1 MLTWLPGCAYP
12 LWPMWFSVYAS
23 CILLCSRLPQSKP
36 LATLRRIRNTR
47 YGWLVKPYEISI
59 LGFLP
64 SGTFTLKEATSFA
77 CRTNASFS
85 GYHKWRFFCSAKK
98 MTLMVARW
106 KLLLYFCVITYE
118 KLSSLAIDYRFIYT
132 QELKKK
138 SSSLPICN
146 SKISKISKA
155 MHDCTVSNKCKVIV
169 NN

>member
-1 MLTWLPGCAYP
+1 MLTWLRGCAYP

-85 GYHKWRFFCSAKK
+85 SCREGRVFCRLFCK
-98 MTLMVARW
+98 MRDAYGSPLEAFVRLLMR
-106 KLLLYFCVITYE
+106 KLLIVFFSFQKGQLHQNQKAIPHQEQEQQKELELQGE
-118 KLSSLAIDYRFIYT
+118 KGQRE
-132 QELKKK
+132 Q
-138 SSSLPICN
+138 
-146 SKISKISKA
+146 
-155 MHDCTVSNKCKVIV
+155 KVY
-169 NN
+169 